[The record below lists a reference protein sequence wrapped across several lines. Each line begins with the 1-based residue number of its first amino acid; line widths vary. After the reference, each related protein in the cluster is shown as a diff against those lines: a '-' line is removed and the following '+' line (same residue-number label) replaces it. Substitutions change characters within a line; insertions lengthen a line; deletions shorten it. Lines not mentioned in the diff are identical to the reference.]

1 MSEHVLIDKKL
12 TKKELLEER
21 LNILNMLIET
31 NEEDKMEERIIKFI
45 EINKENE
52 KTNIEYVNGIYK
64 EILDLKS
71 DLVNYDAIKKYNIKD
86 IKELSIL
93 KKEETFNRQKC
104 TEIQSLISCEKNT
117 KNKEILHNEL
127 RDLHNEQIELR
138 NKIDKLLINTKLID
152 RLIVVYKINSNK
164 SFLIKYLEILKI
176 LQEKK
181 DRLLKIYE
189 DFTSED
195 FVEELLVKL
204 YEEKIDL

>member
-93 KKEETFNRQKC
+93 KKEETFNHQKC
-104 TEIQSLISCEKNT
+104 TEIRTLISCEKNA

-127 RDLHNEQIELR
+127 RDLHNKQRELQVYNGVCKFKVSLMHILYVFSLVFSATFR
-138 NKIDKLLINTKLID
+138 QKNDFLSLKGFKLL
-152 RLIVVYKINSNK
+152 
-164 SFLIKYLEILKI
+164 
-176 LQEKK
+176 
-181 DRLLKIYE
+181 
-189 DFTSED
+189 
-195 FVEELLVKL
+195 
-204 YEEKIDL
+204 